1 MTSPVDVP
9 ETPAAELAPEIERG
23 VPVVDVRRP
32 EEWTG
37 GRIGEAML
45 IPMGEISDH
54 VGELE
59 ARAGGGPLY
68 VICRSG
74 VRSLQV
80 AGFLRTQGIDARNV
94 AGGML
99 AWTAAG
105 HEVETGP
112 TR

>member
-1 MTSPVDVP
+1 MHVP
-9 ETPAAELAPEIERG
+9 EIAAADLGPEIERG

-32 EEWTG
+32 EEWVG
-37 GRIGEAML
+37 GRIGGALL

-54 VGELE
+54 VPELE
-59 ARAGGGPLY
+59 ARADGGPLH

-80 AGFLRTQGIDARNV
+80 AGFLRAQGIDARNV

-99 AWTAAG
+99 AWTATG
-105 HEVETGP
+105 NEVETGP
-112 TR
+112 TK